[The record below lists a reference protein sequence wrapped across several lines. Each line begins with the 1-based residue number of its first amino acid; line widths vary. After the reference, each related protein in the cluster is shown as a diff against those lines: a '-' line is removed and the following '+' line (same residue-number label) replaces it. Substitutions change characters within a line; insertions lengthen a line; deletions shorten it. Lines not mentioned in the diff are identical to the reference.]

1 MSSDETND
9 FIPDHLAQWWKI
21 TREYLLAPNELPGV
35 SSGPGAVAPA
45 AARNA
50 TWAWLLA
57 LGCAWAPVTSLA
69 AEPLALQRIMKDM
82 GRNMQVVVDGLSQ
95 EDYTM
100 VEKAALAIADHP
112 QPPLGEKMRIL
123 SFVGGDTARFK
134 AFDGET
140 HDTAMALA
148 HASRSSNGEAAIAAF
163 QKLQSSCLACHQAF
177 RKPFVEHF
185 HGKAESRR

>member
-1 MSSDETND
+1 M
-9 FIPDHLAQWWKI
+9 
-21 TREYLLAPNELPGV
+21 
-35 SSGPGAVAPA
+35 
-45 AARNA
+45 
-50 TWAWLLA
+50 
-57 LGCAWAPVTSLA
+57 
-69 AEPLALQRIMKDM
+69 
-82 GRNMQVVVDGLSQ
+82 VVDGLSQ